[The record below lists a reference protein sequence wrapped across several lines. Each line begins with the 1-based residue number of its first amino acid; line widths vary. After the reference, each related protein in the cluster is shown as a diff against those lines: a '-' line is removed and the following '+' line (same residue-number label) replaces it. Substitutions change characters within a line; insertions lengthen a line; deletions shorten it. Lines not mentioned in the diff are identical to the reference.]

1 MLCQKVIAVFQSHI
15 KHINALCGQNVVFFA
30 FNLMT
35 DKETNRPA
43 GFNKIIML
51 SNVAELVQR
60 SL

>member
-1 MLCQKVIAVFQSHI
+1 MYCVGKME
-15 KHINALCGQNVVFFA
+15 GFFA

-51 SNVAELVQR
+51 SNVAELVQS